1 MGKPWEHQGNIM
13 LTSWEHLRIWRLIR
27 WDHLNGGFPAIYG
40 VVMGD
45 MYVYI
50 YYMQKH
56 MSAWDCNGKYITHSQ
71 EHDEWDRYDQ

>member
-50 YYMQKH
+50 YILY
-56 MSAWDCNGKYITHSQ
+56 AETHVGMGL
-71 EHDEWDRYDQ
+71 